1 MSDDRYEELW
11 IKPVIRIGMVTML
24 LAVVLSFGPI
34 IYLYVAHGILP
45 DWGTAMTAWG
55 LVAAT
60 FGAFY
65 VVEPISYYPILGL
78 AGTYLSF
85 LSGNIA
91 NLRLPCAAMAQE
103 AVGVKEGTRQAE
115 IIGTMGICGSV
126 VVNLI
131 GVTLAAFIGAW
142 LIKLLPPVVAGAFRM
157 YTAPA
162 IFGAVFGQ
170 FSLRQPKLAPF
181 ALGIP
186 LVLLILGVPVW
197 AVILASVFGTIGIG
211 RFFYV
216 KKLI

>member
-34 IYLYVAHGILP
+34 VYLYVAHGILP
-45 DWGTAMTAWG
+45 DLGTAITAWG